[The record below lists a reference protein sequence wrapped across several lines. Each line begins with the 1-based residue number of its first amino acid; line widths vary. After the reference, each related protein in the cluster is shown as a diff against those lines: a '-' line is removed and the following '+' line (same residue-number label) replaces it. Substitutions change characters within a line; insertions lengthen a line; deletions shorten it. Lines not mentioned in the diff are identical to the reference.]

1 MSMPTLCNVQ
11 FIQRCNI
18 SMKSLKFKYKHQM
31 LFKLLQNK
39 QIPGVNINYQR
50 HILFISAFL

>member
-1 MSMPTLCNVQ
+1 
-11 FIQRCNI
+11 
-18 SMKSLKFKYKHQM
+18 MKSLKFKYKHQM

-50 HILFISAFL
+50 HILFISAFLWYFIF